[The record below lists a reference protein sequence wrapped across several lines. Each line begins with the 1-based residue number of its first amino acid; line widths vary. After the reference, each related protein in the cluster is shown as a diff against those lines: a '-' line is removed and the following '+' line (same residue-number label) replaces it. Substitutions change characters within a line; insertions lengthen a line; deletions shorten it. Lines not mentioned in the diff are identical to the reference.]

1 MNTYNMYVRGQ
12 DKEIKASAQRTL
24 LDAAAAAR
32 LPLLVG
38 CKGGGCGVCKV
49 RVVDGTIEHG
59 FYSKSVLTDEERSVG
74 YVLACQAKPLSDV
87 TIDLCK

>member
-1 MNTYNMYVRGQ
+1 MDTYKVYVRGET
-12 DKEIKASAQRTL
+12 KEIKAFSHRTL

-49 RVVDGTIEHG
+49 LLVNGEIEHG
-59 FYSKSVLTDEERSVG
+59 FYSKSVLTDEERAAG
-74 YVLACQAKPLSDV
+74 YVLACQARPLSDV
-87 TIDLCK
+87 TIDL